1 MDILDDDTP
10 TARAVCYRC
19 LRPKRV
25 CYCAHIPTLP
35 TRTHVVFLQH
45 LRERRMPIGTAR
57 MAHLALP
64 NSEFLVGIDFA
75 NDPRIQALAQTPGTY
90 LLFPGPNAKDASTL
104 PPGEL
109 KNLVVV
115 DGTWPL
121 ARKLIKVNP
130 LLLNL
135 PQVAFTPEKPG
146 NYRIRK
152 EPAEHCLST
161 IEAVAEILGHLEGE
175 PERLRTMLRAFDAMV
190 DKQIDFA
197 SQREGPSRYR
207 PRVPRRPKQSERIAE
222 ALQAEADAL
231 VIVYAESNLIPD
243 PASDER
249 RHELVHLVAW
259 RPRTDEHFEALMKP
273 SGALDPST
281 PVHLELSAEEI
292 AAGEFQSSGRERWAA
307 FFGEGTVLAGWGYFT
322 HALVREWAPEA
333 RYVDI
338 RERMVRVLRRKPGGL
353 DEAALMLGVGT
364 PVGRGRAGRRLTTLK
379 RVYEALSRAE
389 IAPVKGPLKKRAA
402 PAGR

>member
-25 CYCAHIPTLP
+25 CYCAHIPSLP

-75 NDPRIQALAQTPGTY
+75 NDARIQALANTPGTY
-90 LLFPGPNAKDASTL
+90 LLFPGPNARDAATL
-104 PPGEL
+104 APGEL
-109 KNLVVV
+109 QNLVVV

-135 PQVAFTPEKPG
+135 PQVAFTPQKPG

-197 SQREGPSRYR
+197 AHRDGPSRYQR
-207 PRVPRRPKQSERIAE
+207 RASTRPKQSERIAQ
-222 ALQAEADAL
+222 ALQADADAL
-231 VIVYAESNLIPD
+231 VLVYAESNVVPD
-243 PASDER
+243 AAER
-249 RHELVHLVAW
+249 GEKRHELVHLVAW
-259 RPRTDEHFEALMKP
+259 RPGSGEHFEALMKP
-273 SGALDPST
+273 SGPLDPST
-281 PVHLELSAEEI
+281 PLHLELSAEEI
-292 AAGEFQSSGRERWAA
+292 FAGESQASGRERWTS
-307 FFGEGTVLAGWGYFT
+307 FFREGEVLAGWGYFT
-322 HALVREWAPEA
+322 HALVRELSPEA
-333 RYVDI
+333 RYLDV
-338 RERMVRVLRRKPGGL
+338 RERLVRVLRRKPGGL
-353 DEAALMLGVGT
+353 DEAALMLGVSS
-364 PVGRGRAGRRLTTLK
+364 PVGRGRAGRRLATLK

-389 IAPVKGPLKKRAA
+389 IAPVKGPLQKRAA
-402 PAGR
+402 PGR